1 MTSKI
6 FRSIFATS
14 LVVLL
19 ATLAIITTFL
29 YDYFTNIQI
38 NQIKDELSIASVGT
52 EQAGEAY
59 LVNLKSGNFRLTWVD
74 SDGTV
79 LFDSQADKSA
89 MDNHLDREEI
99 REALETGK
107 GSSSRY
113 SATLTEKT
121 LYEAVL
127 LSDGTVLRIS
137 VNRASGF
144 VLLLGM
150 MYPVVIVIIIAVII
164 SAVLAH
170 KMSKRIIE
178 PLNKL
183 DLDNPTENDAYE
195 EIAPLL
201 SRIHKQNMKIER
213 KAAELN
219 RRKDEFEL
227 ITKNMREGLV
237 LLDKNRRILTI
248 NSSATAIFGTDEKC
262 VGNEFLTI
270 NRRHEI
276 TSAIEKALTDGH
288 AEIRTK
294 LGEKEYQF
302 DISRIETDGE
312 TVGAVI
318 LAFDITEQADAER
331 LRREFTANVSH
342 ELKTPLQT
350 ITGSAELIENGL
362 VKQEDMPRFVGHIRE
377 EATRLVTLV
386 EDIIRLSQLDEQNEL
401 PMENVSL
408 FEVAN
413 EACRVLRDSAD
424 KKDITLSVSGDSGN
438 IYGVKHLLFEVIY
451 NLCDNGIKYTPDGGK
466 VEVDISETEK
476 DVTLTVSD
484 NGIGIAPQ
492 HHARIFERFYRVD
505 TSHSKKSGADTMSAQ
520 LRQKGGTDAARH
532 SATGGTGLGLS
543 IVKHSVQYHGG
554 KISIQSEENKGTA
567 VMVVLPK
574 EKH

>member
-6 FRSIFATS
+6 FHSIFATS
-14 LVVLL
+14 IAVLM
-19 ATLAIITTFL
+19 ATLVIITSFL

-52 EQAGEAY
+52 EQSGEKY
-59 LVNLKSGNFRLTWVD
+59 LENLKSDNFRLTWVA

-79 LFDSQADKSA
+79 LFDSQADKAA

-99 REALETGK
+99 SEAFETGK
-107 GSSSRY
+107 GSSSRR

-127 LSDGTVLRIS
+127 LSNGTVLRIS
-137 VNRASGF
+137 VTRASGF

-150 MYPVVIVIIIAVII
+150 MHPVIIVIVIAIII

-170 KMSKRIIE
+170 KMSKKIIE

-201 SRIHKQNMKIER
+201 RRIHKQNMKIER

-219 RRKDEFEL
+219 RRKDEFDL
-227 ITKNMREGLV
+227 ITNNMREGLV
-237 LLDKNRRILTI
+237 LLDKNKTILTV
-248 NSSATAIFGTDEKC
+248 NPSAISIFGADKNC

-270 NRRHEI
+270 DRKNDLR
-276 TSAIEKALTDGH
+276 SAIEKALSDGH
-288 AEIRTK
+288 SEIRSK
-294 LGEKEYQF
+294 RSEREYQF

-331 LRREFTANVSH
+331 IRREFTANVSH

-386 EDIIRLSQLDEQNEL
+386 EDIIRLSQLDEQTEL
-401 PMENVSL
+401 PKENVSL
-408 FEVAN
+408 YEIAN
-413 EACRVLRDSAD
+413 EVCGVLRDSAD
-424 KKDITLSVSGDSGN
+424 KKDIILSVSGDSGN
-438 IYGVKHLLFEVIY
+438 VYGVKHLLFEVIY
-451 NLCDNGIKYTPDGGK
+451 NLCDNSIKYTPDGGK
-466 VEVDISETEK
+466 VDVDISETQKE
-476 DVTLTVSD
+476 VTVTVSD
-484 NGIGIAPQ
+484 NGIGIAPE

-505 TSHSKKSGADTMSAQ
+505 KSHSKKS
-520 LRQKGGTDAARH
+520 
-532 SATGGTGLGLS
+532 GGTGLGLS

-567 VMVVLPK
+567 VTVILPK
-574 EKH
+574 SK

>member
-1 MTSKI
+1 MTIKI

-14 LVVLL
+14 LVVLA
-19 ATLAIITTFL
+19 ATLLIITSFL
-29 YDYFTNIQI
+29 YDYFMNIQI
-38 NQIKDELSIASVGT
+38 NQLKDELSIASVGT
-52 EQAGEAY
+52 EQSGEEY
-59 LVNLKSGNFRLTWVD
+59 LSNLKSDNFRLTWVA

-79 LFDSQADKSA
+79 LFDSQADEVT

-99 REALETGK
+99 AEAFETGK
-107 GSSSRY
+107 GSSSRH

-150 MYPVVIVIIIAVII
+150 MAPVIIVVIIAVII
-164 SAVLAH
+164 SAMLAH

-201 SRIHKQNMKIER
+201 SRIHRQNMKIER

-237 LLDKNRRILTI
+237 LLDKNRNVLTI
-248 NSSATAIFGTDEKC
+248 NSAAMTIFGTDEKC
-262 VGNEFLTI
+262 VGSDFLVI
-270 NRRHEI
+270 NRRHDM
-276 TSAIEKALTDGH
+276 TSAIEKALADGH
-288 AEIRTK
+288 AETREK
-294 LGEKEYQF
+294 LSEKEYQF

-350 ITGSAELIENGL
+350 ITGSAELMENGL

-377 EATRLVTLV
+377 ETTRLVTLV
-386 EDIIRLSQLDEQNEL
+386 EDIIRLSQLDEQAEL
-401 PMENVSL
+401 PKENISL
-408 FEVAN
+408 IEIAN
-413 EACRVLRDSAD
+413 EACGVLRDSAD
-424 KKDITLSVSGDSGN
+424 KKDITLSVSGDSGKV
-438 IYGVKHLLFEVIY
+438 YGVKHLLFEIIY
-451 NLCDNGIKYTPDGGK
+451 NLCDNGIKYTPDGGN

-476 DVTLTVSD
+476 EVTLTVSD

-505 TSHSKKSGADTMSAQ
+505 KSHSKKS
-520 LRQKGGTDAARH
+520 
-532 SATGGTGLGLS
+532 GGTGLGLS

-554 KISIQSEENKGTA
+554 KISIQSEENKGTSVTA
-567 VMVVLPK
+567 VLPK
-574 EKH
+574 SE

>member
-6 FRSIFATS
+6 FRSIFITAI
-14 LVVLL
+14 VVLA
-19 ATLAIITTFL
+19 ATLVIITSFL
-29 YDYFTNIQI
+29 YDYFTD
-38 NQIKDELSIASVGT
+38 NQVNQLRDELSIASAGT
-52 EQAGEAY
+52 ETSGTDY
-59 LVNLKSGNFRLTWVD
+59 LKNVKYDNFRLTWVAG
-74 SDGTV
+74 DGTV
-79 LFDSQADKSA
+79 LFDSQADEGT
-89 MDNHLDREEI
+89 MDNHIDREEI
-99 REALETGK
+99 SEAFETGK
-107 GSSSRY
+107 GSSSRR

-137 VNRASGF
+137 IDRKSGF

-150 MYPVVIVIIIAVII
+150 LHPVIIVIIIAVII

-201 SRIHKQNMKIER
+201 SRIHRQNMKIER

-219 RRKDEFEL
+219 RKKDEFEL
-227 ITKNMREGLV
+227 ITQNMREGLV
-237 LLDKNRRILTI
+237 LLDKNRNILTI
-248 NSSATAIFGTDEKC
+248 NSAAMRIFSTDEKC
-262 VGNEFLTI
+262 TGNEFLII
-270 NRRHEI
+270 NRRHDI
-276 TSAIEKALTDGH
+276 TSAIEKALTEGH

-294 LGEKEYQF
+294 LGEREYQF

-362 VKQEDMPRFVGHIRE
+362 VKPEDMSRFVGHIRE

-386 EDIIRLSQLDEQNEL
+386 EDIIRLSQLDEQTEL
-401 PMENVSL
+401 PKENVSL
-408 FEVAN
+408 FEVAG
-413 EACRVLRDSAD
+413 ESCGVLRDSAD
-424 KKDITLSVSGDSGN
+424 KKDIALTVSGDSGTV
-438 IYGVKHLLFEVIY
+438 YGIKHLLFEVIY
-451 NLCDNGIKYTPDGGK
+451 NLCDNAVKYTSDGGK
-466 VEVDISETEK
+466 VEVNISETEK
-476 DVTLTVSD
+476 EVILKVSD
-484 NGIGIAPQ
+484 NGIGIASE

-505 TSHSKKSGADTMSAQ
+505 KSHSKKS
-520 LRQKGGTDAARH
+520 
-532 SATGGTGLGLS
+532 GGTGLGLS
-543 IVKHSVQYHGG
+543 IVKHAVQYHGG
-554 KISIQSEENKGTA
+554 KILLQSEIGNGTI
-567 VMVVLPK
+567 VTVVIPK
-574 EKH
+574 I

>member
-14 LVVLL
+14 LVVLV

-29 YDYFTNIQI
+29 YDYFTDIQT
-38 NQIKDELSIASVGT
+38 NQLKDQLSIASVGT
-52 EQAGEAY
+52 EQGGEAY
-59 LVNLKSGNFRLTWVD
+59 LADLKPGNFRLTWVAD
-74 SDGTV
+74 DGTV
-79 LFDSQADKSA
+79 LFDSQADKA
-89 MDNHLDREEI
+89 VMDNHLEREEI
-99 REALETGK
+99 TEAFETGK
-107 GSSSRY
+107 GSSSRH
-113 SATLTEKT
+113 SATLTEQT
-121 LYEAVL
+121 LYEAAL

-137 VNRASGF
+137 VNRLSGLT
-144 VLLLGM
+144 LLLGM
-150 MYPVVIVIIIAVII
+150 MTPVIIVVIIAVII

-201 SRIHKQNMKIER
+201 RRIHKQNMKIER

-237 LLDKNRRILTI
+237 LLDKNRNILTI
-248 NSSATAIFGTDEKC
+248 NSAAMTIFGTDEKC

-276 TSAIEKALTDGH
+276 SSAIEKALTDGH
-288 AEIRTK
+288 AEVRVK
-294 LGEKEYQF
+294 LNEKEFQF

-318 LAFDITEQADAER
+318 LVFDITEQADAER

-386 EDIIRLSQLDEQNEL
+386 EDIIRLSQLDEQTEL
-401 PMENVSL
+401 PKENVSL
-408 FEVAN
+408 LETAN
-413 EACRVLRDSAD
+413 EVCGVLRDSAD
-424 KKDITLSVSGDSGN
+424 KKDIALTVSGDSGN
-438 IYGVKHLLFEVIY
+438 VHGVKHLLFEVIY
-451 NLCDNGIKYTPDGGK
+451 NLCDNAVKYTPDGGK
-466 VEVDISETEK
+466 VKVDILETEK
-476 DVTLTVSD
+476 EVTLTVSD
-484 NGIGIAPQ
+484 NGIGIAPEHQ
-492 HHARIFERFYRVD
+492 PRIFERFYRVD
-505 TSHSKKSGADTMSAQ
+505 KSHSKKS
-520 LRQKGGTDAARH
+520 
-532 SATGGTGLGLS
+532 GGTGLGLS

-567 VMVVLPK
+567 VTVVLPK
-574 EKH
+574 Q

>member
-6 FRSIFATS
+6 FRSIFAIS
-14 LVVLL
+14 IVVLM
-19 ATLAIITTFL
+19 ATLVIITSFL

-38 NQIKDELSIASVGT
+38 DQLKDELSIASVGT
-52 EQAGEAY
+52 EQSGEEY
-59 LVNLKSGNFRLTWVD
+59 LEALKSDNYRLTWVAN
-74 SDGTV
+74 DGTV
-79 LFDSQADKSA
+79 LFDSQADKA
-89 MDNHLDREEI
+89 VMDNHLDREEI
-99 REALETGK
+99 TEAFETGK
-107 GSSSRY
+107 GSSARR

-150 MYPVVIVIIIAVII
+150 MTPVIIVVIVAVII

-170 KMSKRIIE
+170 KMSKRIIQ

-195 EIAPLL
+195 ETAPLL

-237 LLDKNRRILTI
+237 LLDKNRNVLTI
-248 NSSATAIFGTDEKC
+248 NSAAMTIFGTDENC
-262 VGNEFLTI
+262 VGNEFLMI
-270 NRRHEI
+270 NRRYEI
-276 TSAIEKALTDGH
+276 TFAIEKALKDGH
-288 AEIRTK
+288 AEIRAR
-294 LGEKEYQF
+294 LNEKEYQF

-312 TVGAVI
+312 TVGEVI
-318 LAFDITEQADAER
+318 LVFDITEQADAER

-386 EDIIRLSQLDEQNEL
+386 EDIIRLSQLDEQTEL
-401 PMENVSL
+401 PKENVSL

-413 EACRVLRDSAD
+413 EACGVLRDSAD
-424 KKDITLSVSGDSGN
+424 KKDITLSVSGDSGKV
-438 IYGVKHLLFEVIY
+438 YGVKHLLFEVIY

-466 VEVDISETEK
+466 VDVDISETEK
-476 DVTLTVSD
+476 EVTLTVSD

-505 TSHSKKSGADTMSAQ
+505 KSHSKKS
-520 LRQKGGTDAARH
+520 
-532 SATGGTGLGLS
+532 GGTGLGLS
-543 IVKHSVQYHGG
+543 IVEHAVQYHGG
-554 KISIQSEENKGTA
+554 KILLQSEIGNGTI
-567 VMVVLPK
+567 VTVVIPK
-574 EKH
+574 I

>member
-14 LVVLL
+14 IVVLM
-19 ATLAIITTFL
+19 ATLVIITSFL
-29 YDYFTNIQI
+29 YDYFTDIQI

-52 EQAGEAY
+52 EQSGEEY
-59 LVNLKSGNFRLTWVD
+59 LENLKSDNFRLTWVA

-79 LFDSQADKSA
+79 LFDSQADKTA

-99 REALETGK
+99 TEAFETGK
-107 GSSSRY
+107 GSSSRH

-150 MYPVVIVIIIAVII
+150 MTPVIIVVIIAVII

-183 DLDNPTENDAYE
+183 DLDDPIENDAYE

-201 SRIHKQNMKIER
+201 SRIHRQNMKIER

-219 RRKDEFEL
+219 RRKDEFDL

-237 LLDKNRRILTI
+237 LLDKNRNILTI
-248 NSSATAIFGTDEKC
+248 NSAAMTIFGTDEKC
-262 VGNEFLTI
+262 TGNEFLTI
-270 NRRHEI
+270 NRRHDI
-276 TSAIEKALTDGH
+276 TSAIEKALTSGH

-294 LGEKEYQF
+294 LGIREYQF

-312 TVGAVI
+312 TVGAVV

-362 VKQEDMPRFVGHIRE
+362 VKQEDMSRFVGHIRE

-386 EDIIRLSQLDEQNEL
+386 DDIIRLSQLDEQNEL
-401 PMENVSL
+401 QKENISL
-408 FEVAN
+408 YDIAN
-413 EACRVLRDSAD
+413 EACGVLRDSAD

-438 IYGVKHLLFEVIY
+438 VCGVKQLLFEVIY
-451 NLCDNGIKYTPDGGK
+451 NLCDNSIKYTPDGGK
-466 VEVDISETEK
+466 VEINVSETEK
-476 DVTLTVSD
+476 EVTLTVSD
-484 NGIGIAPQ
+484 NGIGIATE

-505 TSHSKKSGADTMSAQ
+505 KSHSKKS
-520 LRQKGGTDAARH
+520 
-532 SATGGTGLGLS
+532 GGTGLGLS
-543 IVKHSVQYHGG
+543 IVKHAVQYHGG
-554 KISIQSEENKGTA
+554 KIALQSEIGNGTI
-567 VMVVLPK
+567 VTVVIPK
-574 EKH
+574 I

>member
-6 FRSIFATS
+6 FRSIFVTS
-14 LVVLL
+14 LAVLA
-19 ATLAIITTFL
+19 ATLAIITSFL
-29 YDYFTNIQI
+29 YDYFTDIQV
-38 NQIKDELSIASVGT
+38 NQLKDELLIASVGT
-52 EQAGEAY
+52 EQSGEEY
-59 LVNLKSGNFRLTWVD
+59 LENLKSDSFRLTWIA

-79 LFDSQADKSA
+79 LFDSKADEA
-89 MDNHLDREEI
+89 VMDNHLDREEI
-99 REALETGK
+99 TEAFETGK

-113 SATLTEKT
+113 SATITEKT

-137 VNRASGF
+137 VNRASGLT
-144 VLLLGM
+144 LLLGLL
-150 MYPVVIVIIIAVII
+150 YPVIIVIIIAIAI
-164 SAVLAH
+164 SAVLAYR
-170 KMSKRIIE
+170 MSKKIIE

-213 KAAELN
+213 KAADLN

-227 ITKNMREGLV
+227 ITQNMREGL
-237 LLDKNRRILTI
+237 LLIDKSRCILTI
-248 NSSATAIFGTDEKC
+248 NSAGMMIFGTDEKC
-262 VGNEFLTI
+262 VGKDFLTI

-288 AEIRTK
+288 AEIHVR

-318 LAFDITEQADAER
+318 LAFDITEQADVER

-386 EDIIRLSQLDEQNEL
+386 EDIIRLSQLDEQTEL
-401 PMENVSL
+401 PKENVSL
-408 FEVAN
+408 FEVAS
-413 EACRVLRDSAD
+413 EACGVLRDSAD

-438 IYGVKHLLFEVIY
+438 VYGVKHLLFEVIY

-466 VEVDISETEK
+466 VEVDILETEK
-476 DVTLTVSD
+476 EVTLTVSD
-484 NGIGIAPQ
+484 NGIGIAPE

-505 TSHSKKSGADTMSAQ
+505 KSHSKKS
-520 LRQKGGTDAARH
+520 
-532 SATGGTGLGLS
+532 GGTGLGLS
-543 IVKHSVQYHGG
+543 IVKHAVQYHGG
-554 KISIQSEENKGTA
+554 KISIQSEENKGTS
-567 VMVVLPK
+567 VTVVLPK
-574 EKH
+574 SE

>member
-6 FRSIFATS
+6 FRSIFTTS

-19 ATLAIITTFL
+19 ATLVIITSFL
-29 YDYFTNIQI
+29 YNYFTNIQI
-38 NQIKDELSIASVGT
+38 NQLKDELSIASVGT
-52 EQAGEAY
+52 EQSGEEY
-59 LVNLKSGNFRLTWVD
+59 LSNLKSDHFRLTWIA

-79 LFDSQADKSA
+79 LFDSQADEVT

-99 REALETGK
+99 TEAFETGK
-107 GSSSRY
+107 GSSARR

-150 MYPVVIVIIIAVII
+150 MTPVIIVVIVAVII

-213 KAAELN
+213 KVAELN

-227 ITKNMREGLV
+227 ITKNMREGLL
-237 LLDKNRRILTI
+237 LLDKNKNILTI
-248 NSSATAIFGTDEKC
+248 NSSATAIFGTDKKC
-262 VGNEFLTI
+262 VGKEFLTI

-288 AEIRTK
+288 AEIRVK
-294 LGEKEYQF
+294 LNEKEYQF

-312 TVGAVI
+312 TVGAVV

-386 EDIIRLSQLDEQNEL
+386 EDIIRLSQLDEQTEL
-401 PMENVSL
+401 PKENVSL
-408 FEVAN
+408 YEIAN
-413 EACRVLRDSAD
+413 EACGVLRDSAN
-424 KKDITLSVSGDSGN
+424 KKDIVLTVTGDNGN
-438 IYGVKHLLFEVIY
+438 IFGVKHLLFEVIY

-466 VEVDISETEK
+466 VEVNISETEK
-476 DVTLTVSD
+476 EVMLMVSD

-492 HHARIFERFYRVD
+492 HQARIFERFYRVD
-505 TSHSKKSGADTMSAQ
+505 KSHSKKS
-520 LRQKGGTDAARH
+520 
-532 SATGGTGLGLS
+532 GGTGLGLS
-543 IVKHSVQYHGG
+543 IIKHAVQYHGG
-554 KISIQSEENKGTA
+554 KILLQSEIGNGTI
-567 VMVVLPK
+567 VTVVIPK
-574 EKH
+574 IKKRPF

>member
-1 MTSKI
+1 MISKI

-14 LVVLL
+14 IVVLL
-19 ATLAIITTFL
+19 ATLVIITSFL

-52 EQAGEAY
+52 EQSGAEY
-59 LVNLKSGNFRLTWVD
+59 LENLKSDNFRLTWIA

-79 LFDSQADKSA
+79 LFDSQADKAA
-89 MDNHLDREEI
+89 MDNHLNREEI
-99 REALETGK
+99 TEAFKTGK

-137 VNRASGF
+137 VNRTSGF
-144 VLLLGM
+144 ALLLGM
-150 MYPVVIVIIIAVII
+150 IYPVVIVVIIAVII

-183 DLDNPTENDAYE
+183 DLDNPTENDSYE

-201 SRIHKQNMKIER
+201 RRIHKQNMKIER
-213 KAAELN
+213 KVAELN

-227 ITKNMREGLV
+227 ITKNMREGLL
-237 LLDKNRRILTI
+237 LLDKNRNILTI
-248 NSSATAIFGTDEKC
+248 NSAATAIFGTDKKC
-262 VGNEFLTI
+262 VGKEFLTI

-288 AEIRTK
+288 AEIRAR
-294 LGEKEYQF
+294 LNEKEYQF

-318 LAFDITEQADAER
+318 LVFDITEQVDAER

-362 VKQEDMPRFVGHIRE
+362 VKKEDMPRFVGHIRE

-386 EDIIRLSQLDEQNEL
+386 EDIIRLSQLDEQTEL
-401 PMENVSL
+401 PKENVSL
-408 FEVAN
+408 CDIAKEV
-413 EACRVLRDSAD
+413 CGVLRDSAD
-424 KKDITLSVSGDSGN
+424 KKNIALFVSGNGGN

-466 VEVDISETEK
+466 VEVNISETEK
-476 DVTLTVSD
+476 EITLIVTD

-492 HHARIFERFYRVD
+492 HHSRIFERFYRVD
-505 TSHSKKSGADTMSAQ
+505 KSHSKKS
-520 LRQKGGTDAARH
+520 
-532 SATGGTGLGLS
+532 GGTGLGLS

-567 VMVVLPK
+567 VTVVLPK
-574 EKH
+574 SE

>member
-14 LVVLL
+14 LVVLA
-19 ATLAIITTFL
+19 ATLVIITSFL

-38 NQIKDELSIASVGT
+38 NQIKDELSVASVGT
-52 EQAGEAY
+52 EQSGEEY
-59 LVNLKSGNFRLTWVD
+59 LENLKSDNFRLTWIAD
-74 SDGTV
+74 DGTV

-99 REALETGK
+99 TEAFETGK
-107 GSSSRY
+107 GSSSRH

-150 MYPVVIVIIIAVII
+150 MTPVIIVVIVAVII

-178 PLNKL
+178 PLNML

-195 EIAPLL
+195 EITPLL

-227 ITKNMREGLV
+227 ITKNMREGLL
-237 LLDKNRRILTI
+237 LLDKNRNILTI
-248 NSSATAIFGTDEKC
+248 NSAAMMIFSTDEKC
-262 VGNEFLTI
+262 AGNEFLTI

-276 TSAIEKALTDGH
+276 TNAIEKALTDGH
-288 AEIRTK
+288 AEIRAN
-294 LGEKEYQF
+294 LNEKEYQF
-302 DISRIETDGE
+302 DISRIETEGE

-318 LAFDITEQADAER
+318 LVFDITEQADAER

-350 ITGSAELIENGL
+350 ITGSAELMENGL
-362 VKQEDMPRFVGHIRE
+362 VKEEDMPRFVCHIRE

-401 PMENVSL
+401 PKENVSL
-408 FEVAN
+408 YEIAN
-413 EACRVLRDSAD
+413 EACGVLRDSAN
-424 KKDITLSVSGDSGN
+424 KKDIALSVSGDSGN
-438 IYGVKHLLFEVIY
+438 ICGVKQLLFEVIY

-466 VEVDISETEK
+466 VEVAISEMEK
-476 DVTLTVSD
+476 EVTLTVSD

-505 TSHSKKSGADTMSAQ
+505 KSHSKKS
-520 LRQKGGTDAARH
+520 
-532 SATGGTGLGLS
+532 GGTGLGLS

-567 VMVVLPK
+567 VTVMLPK
-574 EKH
+574 SE

>member
-14 LVVLL
+14 IVVLF
-19 ATLAIITTFL
+19 ATLVIITSFL
-29 YDYFTNIQI
+29 YDYFTDIQI

-52 EQAGEAY
+52 EQSGEEY
-59 LVNLKSGNFRLTWVD
+59 LENLKSDNFRLTWIAG
-74 SDGTV
+74 DGTV
-79 LFDSQADKSA
+79 LFDSQADKLT
-89 MDNHLDREEI
+89 MDNHLNREEI
-99 REALETGK
+99 TEAFETGK
-107 GSSSRY
+107 GSSSRR

-150 MYPVVIVIIIAVII
+150 MTPVIIVVIIAVII

-183 DLDNPTENDAYE
+183 DLDNPTENEAYE

-219 RRKDEFEL
+219 RRKDEFDL

-237 LLDKNRRILTI
+237 LLDKNRNILTI
-248 NSSATAIFGTDEKC
+248 NSAATAIFATDESC
-262 VGNEFLTI
+262 VGKEFLII

-276 TSAIEKALTDGH
+276 ISAIEKALTDGH
-288 AEIRTK
+288 SEIRTRF
-294 LGEKEYQF
+294 GEKEYQF

-312 TVGAVI
+312 TVGAVV

-350 ITGSAELIENGL
+350 ITGSAELMENGL

-386 EDIIRLSQLDEQNEL
+386 DDIIRLSQLDEQSEL
-401 PMENVSL
+401 QKENVSL
-408 FEVAN
+408 YDIAN
-413 EACRVLRDSAD
+413 EACGVLRDSAD
-424 KKDITLSVSGDSGN
+424 NKDITLSVSGDIGN
-438 IYGVKHLLFEVIY
+438 VYGVKHLLFEVIY
-451 NLCDNGIKYTPDGGK
+451 NLCDNSIKYTPDGGK
-466 VEVDISETEK
+466 VEVNISETEK
-476 DVTLTVSD
+476 EVALTVSD

-505 TSHSKKSGADTMSAQ
+505 KSHSKKS
-520 LRQKGGTDAARH
+520 
-532 SATGGTGLGLS
+532 GGTGLGLS

-554 KISIQSEENKGTA
+554 KIAIQSEENKGTT
-567 VMVVLPK
+567 VTVVLPK
-574 EKH
+574 SK

>member
-19 ATLAIITTFL
+19 ATLVIITTFL

-38 NQIKDELSIASVGT
+38 DQLKDQLSIASVGT
-52 EQAGEAY
+52 EQSGEEY
-59 LVNLKSGNFRLTWVD
+59 LKELKSDNFRLTWVN

-79 LFDSQADKSA
+79 LFDSQADKA
-89 MDNHLDREEI
+89 VMDNHLDREEI
-99 REALETGK
+99 TEAFETGK

-127 LSDGTVLRIS
+127 LSDGTVLRVS

-150 MYPVVIVIIIAVII
+150 MTPVIIVIVIAVII

-170 KMSKRIIE
+170 KMSKKIIE

-237 LLDKNRRILTI
+237 LLDKNRNILTI
-248 NSSATAIFGTDEKC
+248 NSAAMTIFGTDEKC

-288 AEIRTK
+288 AEIRVR

-350 ITGSAELIENGL
+350 ITGSVELIENGL

-386 EDIIRLSQLDEQNEL
+386 EDIIRLSQLDEQTEL
-401 PMENVSL
+401 PKENVSL
-408 FEVAN
+408 YEIAN
-413 EACRVLRDSAD
+413 EACGVLRDSAN
-424 KKDITLSVSGDSGN
+424 KKDIVLTVTGDNGN
-438 IYGVKHLLFEVIY
+438 IFGVKHLLFEVIY

-466 VEVDISETEK
+466 VEVDISETENG
-476 DVTLTVSD
+476 VTLTVSD
-484 NGIGIAPQ
+484 NGIGIAPE
-492 HHARIFERFYRVD
+492 HHTRIFERFYRVD
-505 TSHSKKSGADTMSAQ
+505 KSHSKKS
-520 LRQKGGTDAARH
+520 
-532 SATGGTGLGLS
+532 GGTGLGLS
-543 IVKHSVQYHGG
+543 IVKHAVQYHGG
-554 KISIQSEENKGTA
+554 KISIQSEENKGTS
-567 VMVVLPK
+567 VTVILPK
-574 EKH
+574 SE

>member
-14 LVVLL
+14 LAVLM
-19 ATLAIITTFL
+19 ATLVIITSFL

-38 NQIKDELSIASVGT
+38 DQLKDELSIASVGT
-52 EQAGEAY
+52 EQSGEEY
-59 LVNLKSGNFRLTWVD
+59 LEALKSDNYRLTWVEN
-74 SDGTV
+74 DGTV
-79 LFDSQADKSA
+79 LFDSQADKA
-89 MDNHLDREEI
+89 VMDNHLDREEI
-99 REALETGK
+99 TEAFETGK
-107 GSSSRY
+107 GSSARR

-150 MYPVVIVIIIAVII
+150 MTPVIIVVIVAVII

-201 SRIHKQNMKIER
+201 RRIHKQNMKIER
-213 KAAELN
+213 KVAELN

-227 ITKNMREGLV
+227 ITKNMREGLL
-237 LLDKNRRILTI
+237 LLDKNRNILTI
-248 NSSATAIFGTDEKC
+248 NSSATAIFGTDKKC
-262 VGNEFLTI
+262 VGKEFLTI

-288 AEIRTK
+288 SEIRAN
-294 LGEKEYQF
+294 LNEKEYQF

-312 TVGAVI
+312 TVGVVI

-350 ITGSAELIENGL
+350 ITGSAELMENGL
-362 VKQEDMPRFVGHIRE
+362 VKHEDMPRFVGHIRE

-386 EDIIRLSQLDEQNEL
+386 EDIIRLSQLDEQTEL
-401 PMENVSL
+401 PKENVSL
-408 FEVAN
+408 YEIAN
-413 EACRVLRDSAD
+413 EACEVLHDSAD

-438 IYGVKHLLFEVIY
+438 VYGVKQLLFEVIY

-466 VEVDISETEK
+466 VEVDISETENG
-476 DVTLTVSD
+476 VTLIVSD
-484 NGIGIAPQ
+484 NGIGIAPEHQ
-492 HHARIFERFYRVD
+492 SRIFERFYCVD
-505 TSHSKKSGADTMSAQ
+505 KSHSKKS
-520 LRQKGGTDAARH
+520 
-532 SATGGTGLGLS
+532 GGTGLGLS
-543 IVKHSVQYHGG
+543 IVKHAVQYHGG

-567 VMVVLPK
+567 ITVVFPK
-574 EKH
+574 SE

>member
-6 FRSIFATS
+6 FRSIFTTS
-14 LVVLL
+14 LVVLA
-19 ATLAIITTFL
+19 ATLVIITSFL

-38 NQIKDELSIASVGT
+38 NQLKDELLIASAAT
-52 EQAGEAY
+52 EQAGENY
-59 LVNLKSGNFRLTWVD
+59 LEKLESDNFRLTWVAA
-74 SDGTV
+74 DGTV
-79 LFDSQADKSA
+79 LFDTEAEPSA
-89 MDNHLDREEI
+89 MDNHLNREEI
-99 REALETGK
+99 TEAFETGK

-150 MYPVVIVIIIAVII
+150 MTPVIIVVIVAVII

-201 SRIHKQNMKIER
+201 SRIHKQNMKIEH

-237 LLDKNRRILTI
+237 LLDKNRNVLTI
-248 NSSATAIFGTDEKC
+248 NSAAMTIFGTDENC
-262 VGNEFLTI
+262 VGNEFLMI
-270 NRRHEI
+270 NRRYEI
-276 TSAIEKALTDGH
+276 TSAIEKALKDGH
-288 AEIRTK
+288 AEIRAR
-294 LGEKEYQF
+294 LNEKEYQF

-312 TVGAVI
+312 TVGEVI
-318 LAFDITEQADAER
+318 LVFDITEQADAER

-362 VKQEDMPRFVGHIRE
+362 VKQEDMSRFVGHIRE

-386 EDIIRLSQLDEQNEL
+386 EDIIRLSQLDEQTEL
-401 PMENVSL
+401 PKENVSL
-408 FEVAN
+408 FEVAS
-413 EACRVLRDSAD
+413 EACGVLRDSAD

-438 IYGVKHLLFEVIY
+438 VYGVKHLLFEIIY
-451 NLCDNGIKYTPDGGK
+451 NLCDNAVKYTPDGGK
-466 VEVDISETEK
+466 VEVDISETENGI
-476 DVTLTVSD
+476 TLTVSD
-484 NGIGIAPQ
+484 NGIGIAPEHQ
-492 HHARIFERFYRVD
+492 SRIFERFYRVD
-505 TSHSKKSGADTMSAQ
+505 KSHSKKS
-520 LRQKGGTDAARH
+520 
-532 SATGGTGLGLS
+532 GGTGLGLS
-543 IVKHSVQYHGG
+543 IVKHAVQYHGG
-554 KISIQSEENKGTA
+554 KISIVSEENKGTS
-567 VMVVLPK
+567 VTVLLSK
-574 EKH
+574 SE

>member
-6 FRSIFATS
+6 FRSIFTTS

-19 ATLAIITTFL
+19 ATLVIITSFL
-29 YDYFTNIQI
+29 YNYFTNIQI
-38 NQIKDELSIASVGT
+38 NQLKDELSIASVGT
-52 EQAGEAY
+52 EQSGEEY
-59 LVNLKSGNFRLTWVD
+59 LSNLKSDHFRLTWIA

-79 LFDSQADKSA
+79 LFDSQADEVT

-99 REALETGK
+99 TEAFETGK
-107 GSSSRY
+107 GSSARR

-150 MYPVVIVIIIAVII
+150 MTPVIIVVIVAVII

-213 KAAELN
+213 KVAELN

-227 ITKNMREGLV
+227 ITKNMREGLL
-237 LLDKNRRILTI
+237 LLDKNRNILTI
-248 NSSATAIFGTDEKC
+248 NSSATAIFGTDKKC
-262 VGNEFLTI
+262 VGKEFLTI

-288 AEIRTK
+288 SEIRAN
-294 LGEKEYQF
+294 LNEKEYQF

-312 TVGAVI
+312 TVGVVI

-386 EDIIRLSQLDEQNEL
+386 EDIIRLSQLDEQTEL
-401 PMENVSL
+401 PKENVSL
-408 FEVAN
+408 YEIAN
-413 EACRVLRDSAD
+413 EACGILRDSAN
-424 KKDITLSVSGDSGN
+424 KKDIVLTVTGDNGN
-438 IYGVKHLLFEVIY
+438 IFGVKHLLFEVIY

-466 VEVDISETEK
+466 VEVNISETEK
-476 DVTLTVSD
+476 EVMLMVSD

-492 HHARIFERFYRVD
+492 HQARIFERFYRVD
-505 TSHSKKSGADTMSAQ
+505 KSHSKKS
-520 LRQKGGTDAARH
+520 
-532 SATGGTGLGLS
+532 GGTGLGLS
-543 IVKHSVQYHGG
+543 IIKHAVQYHGG
-554 KISIQSEENKGTA
+554 KILLQSEIGNGTI
-567 VMVVLPK
+567 VTVVIPK
-574 EKH
+574 I

>member
-14 LVVLL
+14 IVVLL
-19 ATLAIITTFL
+19 ATLVIITSFL

-38 NQIKDELSIASVGT
+38 NQIKDELSIASVGI
-52 EQAGEAY
+52 EQSGEAY
-59 LVNLKSGNFRLTWVD
+59 LEKLKSDNFRLTWVD

-79 LFDSQADKSA
+79 LFDSQADKAA

-99 REALETGK
+99 TEAFETGK
-107 GSSSRY
+107 GSSSRR

-137 VNRASGF
+137 VKRASGF
-144 VLLLGM
+144 ILLLGM
-150 MYPVVIVIIIAVII
+150 MHPVIIVIIIAVII
-164 SAVLAH
+164 SAVLAN

-219 RRKDEFEL
+219 RRKYEFEL

-237 LLDKNRRILTI
+237 LLDKNRNILTV
-248 NSSATAIFGTDEKC
+248 NSAAMTIFNTDENC
-262 VGNEFLTI
+262 VGKEFLTI

-276 TSAIEKALTDGH
+276 TSAIEKTLTDGH
-288 AEIRTK
+288 SEIRAM

-312 TVGAVI
+312 TVGAVV

-377 EATRLVTLV
+377 EATRLVMLV
-386 EDIIRLSQLDEQNEL
+386 EDIIRLSQLDEQSE
-401 PMENVSL
+401 MQKENVSL
-408 FEVAN
+408 YDIAKEVYG
-413 EACRVLRDSAD
+413 VLHDSAD
-424 KKDITLSVSGDSGN
+424 KKDIELLVSGDSGN
-438 IYGVKHLLFEVIY
+438 VLGVNHLLFEVIY
-451 NLCDNGIKYTPDGGK
+451 NLCDNSIKYTPDGGK
-466 VEVDISETEK
+466 VEVDILETEK
-476 DVTLTVSD
+476 EVTVKVSD
-484 NGIGIAPQ
+484 NGIGIAPE

-505 TSHSKKSGADTMSAQ
+505 KSHSKKS
-520 LRQKGGTDAARH
+520 
-532 SATGGTGLGLS
+532 GGTGLGLS

-554 KISIQSEENKGTA
+554 KISFQSEENKGTA
-567 VMVVLPK
+567 VTVVLPK
-574 EKH
+574 SK